1 MLRIP
6 ETLTLDSAAAVLAD
20 LAQALPAEAGATATV
35 DASGLQRFDSAAL
48 AVLLACRRLAQ
59 AAGKSFTVQSA
70 PPELAALARLYGL
83 DALLTLAAPPSAS
96 PDRAPADR
104 AR

>member
-1 MLRIP
+1 MLRLP
-6 ETLTLDSAAAVLAD
+6 ETLTVDDATAALAG
-20 LAQALPAEAGATATV
+20 LAQALQGETGATAAV

-59 AAGKSFTVQSA
+59 AAGKGFAVHGA
-70 PPELAALARLYGL
+70 PPKLAELARLYGL

-96 PDRAPADR
+96 PDTARADR
-104 AR
+104 AP

>member
-6 ETLTLDSAAAVLAD
+6 ETLTLDGAAAVLAD
-20 LAQALPAEAGATATV
+20 LARALPAEAGATATV

-59 AAGKSFTVQSA
+59 AAGKGFAVHAA
-70 PPELAALARLYGL
+70 PPKLAELARLYGL
-83 DALLTLAAPPSAS
+83 DALLPLAAA
-96 PDRAPADR
+96 APMA
-104 AR
+104 AVPGATG